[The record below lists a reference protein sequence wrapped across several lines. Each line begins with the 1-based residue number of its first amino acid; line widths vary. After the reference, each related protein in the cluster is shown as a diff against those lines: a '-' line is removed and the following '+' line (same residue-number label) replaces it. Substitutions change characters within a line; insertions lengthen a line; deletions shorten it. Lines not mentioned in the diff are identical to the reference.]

1 MSAVWKVLVMVSLS
15 AALFSGSASATTL
28 TQAGSLT
35 IPDELG
41 GQISL
46 TTLVPTGP
54 TVSVSIMGDSGGFA
68 AFGVVTDVDTSATSL
83 SFLFDGDSLTSDA
96 TATVML
102 PGLLAPVV
110 VDANAAPVM
119 ISGVMLA
126 ADPADTLVGLLNVI
140 AIEFSDIDGE
150 FTFLTSVTAV
160 PLPAAAWLF
169 LSALGGLLVARRHRL
184 VA

>member
-1 MSAVWKVLVMVSLS
+1 MSAVCKVLAMAGLS
-15 AALFSGSASATTL
+15 VVLFSGSASATTL
-28 TQAGSLT
+28 TQVGSLT
-35 IPDELG
+35 FADEPG

-54 TVSVSIMGDSGGFA
+54 TVSVSITGDSDGIA
-68 AFGVVTDVDTSATSL
+68 AFGVTTDVDTSATSL
-83 SFLFDGDSLTSDA
+83 SFLFDGDSLASDA

-102 PGLLAPVV
+102 PGLAPVV
-110 VDANAAPVM
+110 VAANAASTM

-126 ADPADTLVGLLNVI
+126 AGPAGTLLDLVNAI

-169 LSALGGLLVARRHRL
+169 LSALGGLLVARRRRERL
-184 VA
+184 Q